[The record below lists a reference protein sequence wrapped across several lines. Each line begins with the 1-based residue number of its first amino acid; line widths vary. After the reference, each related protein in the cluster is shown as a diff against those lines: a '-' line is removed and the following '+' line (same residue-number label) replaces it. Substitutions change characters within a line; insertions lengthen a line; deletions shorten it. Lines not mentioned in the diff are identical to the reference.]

1 MKNKVAFGRN
11 LMLGLVLLLC
21 LVFASQA
28 TVYAAEKIVLGK
40 YPDLKIGFTTANF
53 LKFYPPSV
61 PNLKKLLDFA
71 SDQGFA
77 FIEIRDPNATLTLS
91 ECKEIASYARHA
103 GVEIV
108 YAMNPGAL
116 DPNYWEVF
124 SRGVANAAVFDGPKV
139 VRIGANGGEM
149 MVSET
154 KTHWTAEDFSQIVKT
169 TNMAANYAKMF
180 GLQFLTE
187 NARES
192 LQGDGV
198 TTFGTTELFGGQ
210 GVNSNV
216 GLQLDVANF
225 FCTARIPA
233 DPGAVR
239 IFVANNVSKIGYTH
253 LKTSSPDHKPQQV
266 LNGNELAFD
275 AFFKLLQKNGKNYIA
290 IELDAAATLD
300 DAFAN
305 HVKSVQY
312 LKKTY

>member
-1 MKNKVAFGRN
+1 MKSKVVFGRN
-11 LMLGLVLLLC
+11 LMVGLVLLLC
-21 LVFASQA
+21 LVFVSQA
-28 TVYAAEKIVLGK
+28 TVYAANKIVLGK
-40 YPDLKIGFTTANF
+40 YPDIKIGFTTANF
-53 LKFYPPSV
+53 LKFCPPSV
-61 PNLKKLLDFA
+61 PNIKKLLDFA
-71 SDQGFA
+71 GDQGFV
-77 FIEIRDPNATLTLS
+77 FIEIRDPNASLTVN
-91 ECKEIASYARHA
+91 ECKEIAAYARHA
-103 GVEIV
+103 GVEVV
-108 YAMNPGAL
+108 YAMNPGAT

-124 SRGVANAAVFDGPKV
+124 ARGIANAQVFDGPKV

-149 MVSET
+149 MVSDT
-154 KTHWTAEDFSQIVKT
+154 KTHWTAEDFAKIVQN

-198 TTFGTTELFGGQ
+198 TTFGTTELFGPK

-233 DPGAVR
+233 DPAAVKA
-239 IFVANNVSKIGYTH
+239 FVAANVSKIGYTH
-253 LKTSSPDHKPQQV
+253 LKTSKNHVPQQV
-266 LNGNELAFD
+266 LDGNELPFD
-275 AFFKLLQKNGKNYIA
+275 AYFSLLQKNGKNYVA

-305 HVKSVQY
+305 HIKSVQY
-312 LKKTY
+312 LMKNY